1 MCLAVPMRVV
11 AVEGTTGTVEL
22 GGVRQA
28 VDLSLLNDVKPGEYV
43 IVHAGF
49 ALERLDEAEARR
61 TIELIKELEQADGGD
76 TRGSPGSP
84 GVA

>member
-11 AVEGTTGTVEL
+11 SVEGSVGTVEL
-22 GGVRQA
+22 GGVQQP
-28 VDLSLLNDVKPGEYV
+28 VNFSLLLDVKAGEYV

-61 TIELIKELEQADGGD
+61 TIELIRELDADVPGG
-76 TRGSPGSP
+76 GAP
-84 GVA
+84 A